1 MKNDEGKWKE
11 KMTKSEANLAGEIST
26 KTKRIP
32 LGKGFRNLFVSTTVA
47 AFGGS
52 VSTVAVS
59 YIVYHVTH
67 NAYYIAYLGMAGV
80 IPGIIFG
87 LLAGVI
93 ADRYDRKL
101 LMVTS
106 DVVRT
111 IFMVF
116 LALFLYFMGFSF
128 PLILAVMV
136 IVYSFTTL
144 FQPASQALLPML
156 ISKESLENGNGL
168 LQGSFSVF
176 QSVGAAAGGLIVA
189 YLGGVWGLG
198 VNSMTYAI
206 SAIFLFQIAGEFKSR
221 TSKEQLKQSS
231 FSSDLREGIAYM
243 KANIPLLEGTLIGG
257 LPANFFG
264 SMFYQF
270 FVVYAAVKFGSSSS
284 AFGFL
289 VAAIGAGMAT
299 GALLVGRMNGSR
311 YAGPLISIT
320 ILVAG
325 GVIILMGYSNNIYL
339 SLATGAVAGSM
350 FGLLNTTYFAT
361 VQATVPTELLAR
373 VLSIDSVGS
382 FAAIPAGLAVGG
394 LLIQSR
400 GIVFDFMVSG
410 IGLLIIGI
418 LLLSLKEF
426 RKFRY
431 IPEQT

>member
-1 MKNDEGKWKE
+1 M
-11 KMTKSEANLAGEIST
+11 S
-26 KTKRIP
+26 KTDIIVNRQEEPRPSKPRF
-32 LGKGFRNLFVSTTVA
+32 GAGFRNLFLSTTVA

-59 YIVYHVTH
+59 YIVYHVTQ
-67 NAYYIAYLGMAGV
+67 NALYIAYLGMAGV
-80 IPGIIFG
+80 IPGIILG

-106 DVVRT
+106 DVVRM
-111 IFMVF
+111 ISMAFI
-116 LALFLYFMGFSF
+116 ALFLYFVGFSF
-128 PLILAVMV
+128 VLILAVMV
-136 IVYSFTTL
+136 IVYSFTTF

-156 ISKESLENGNGL
+156 INKESLEDGNGI

-198 VNSMTYAI
+198 VNSITYAI

-221 TSKEQLKQSS
+221 LSKEQRKQGS
-231 FSSDLREGIAYM
+231 FSSDLSAGIKYMRENLPI
-243 KANIPLLEGTLIGG
+243 LEGTLIGG

-289 VAAIGAGMAT
+289 VAAIGVGMAV
-299 GALLVGRMNGSR
+299 GALLVGRINGSR
-311 YAGPLISIT
+311 YAGPLIAVSIL
-320 ILVAG
+320 IAG
-325 GVIILMGYSNNIYL
+325 GVVILMGYSNVIYL
-339 SLATGAVAGSM
+339 SLVAGAVAGLM

-361 VQATVPTELLAR
+361 VQAIVPTELLAR

-394 LLIQSR
+394 LIIR
-400 GIVFDFMVSG
+400 AHGIVFDYMISG
-410 IGLLIIGI
+410 IGLLIIGV
-418 LLLSLKEF
+418 LLLLLKEF